1 MKRYLTISEYCKESG
16 FPIRAMRQLL
26 HCYLAPEFCFR
37 TTSGK
42 TAPFYI
48 NVVKFESMLES
59 GEFREVLEQ

>member
-1 MKRYLTISEYCKESG
+1 MKQFVQARQYCKESG
-16 FPIRAMRQLL
+16 FPIRAMQQLL

-48 NVVKFESMLES
+48 NTVKFESMLEA
-59 GEFREVLEQ
+59 GEFREVLEK